1 MNIICNRKSF
11 VTSKRKPQMDTQKT
25 LDKIN
30 NRKVNPEIEKKII
43 EAKRYSTS
51 QELLQEMEK
60 KYPIPADINAN
71 IPAMFFRQFL
81 TTQALMMASGIF
93 LSIDWQ
99 TNEYFAMDLQ
109 LGKEIR
115 NEKKKH

>member
-1 MNIICNRKSF
+1 
-11 VTSKRKPQMDTQKT
+11 MDTQKT
-25 LDKIN
+25 LNKIN
-30 NRKVNPEIEKKII
+30 NRKINPEIERKIV

-51 QELLQEMEK
+51 QELLQEMER

-71 IPAMFFRQFL
+71 ISAAFFRQFS
-81 TTQALMMASGIF
+81 TTQSLMMMSGIF

-99 TNEYFAMDLQ
+99 NNEYYVMDLQ

>member
-1 MNIICNRKSF
+1 
-11 VTSKRKPQMDTQKT
+11 MDTQKT

-30 NRKVNPEIEKKII
+30 KMKVNPEIEKKII

-51 QELLQEMEK
+51 IELLQEMTK
-60 KYPIPADINAN
+60 KYPVPADMNQS
-71 IPAMFFRQFL
+71 IPSLFLRQFL
-81 TTQALMMASGIF
+81 TTQAVMMASGIF

-99 TNEYFAMDLQ
+99 TNEYFVMDLQ

-115 NEKKKH
+115 NEKKK